1 MDRANYYTE
10 EILQRD
16 ELRTL
21 TNDET
26 FRKLGEAFAQA
37 DEAQT
42 GTIDKFGLATVLGQD
57 RLKIYFF
64 FHSRKLFKT
73 IIYKQ

>member
-1 MDRANYYTE
+1 MTELRSIQEYTE

-57 RLKIYFF
+57 RLKIYFLPF
-64 FHSRKLFKT
+64 
-73 IIYKQ
+73 